1 MIPISPQQP
10 LFAQERL
17 AIPLLL
23 CKCIARVGLEYQLQP
38 VRSHPLAGATWS
50 LRPCEYVLPHCRAN
64 SIVKNLLVYCGK
76 TSKPTPNTLWVTAFA
91 IIAFSDEVLLALMAH
106 ETKCI
111 ARVGL
116 EYRLWAGSQLIP
128 MAIRRSDRRP
138 LFYAHATGN
147 VAIRRFACMS
157 FRAAAQILYCQKTF
171 EGGNFAIPLT
181 GWLLTSNCLR
191 REVSQ

>member
-1 MIPISPQQP
+1 MFNFALVILSPCLLWAAASNRTCNSVSSVIPISPQQP

-23 CKCIARVGLEYQLQP
+23 C
-38 VRSHPLAGATWS
+38 
-50 LRPCEYVLPHCRAN
+50 
-64 SIVKNLLVYCGK
+64 
-76 TSKPTPNTLWVTAFA
+76 
-91 IIAFSDEVLLALMAH
+91 
-106 ETKCI
+106 KCI